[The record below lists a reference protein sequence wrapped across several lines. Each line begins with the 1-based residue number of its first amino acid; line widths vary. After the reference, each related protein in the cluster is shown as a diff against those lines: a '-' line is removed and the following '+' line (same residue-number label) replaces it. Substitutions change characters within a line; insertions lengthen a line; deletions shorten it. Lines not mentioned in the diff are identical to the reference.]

1 MSIKT
6 KITFVVPESLQKE
19 MRQQIISDEYG
30 LRGKSKW
37 ISESILRFL
46 ELKNYIDLVQISE
59 EMKGFA
65 KTETISVDKQI
76 KDALERAILEVRK
89 ANPSSEGVQSSIIRT
104 SIVQRLLRS

>member
-1 MSIKT
+1 MNIKT

-19 MRQQIISDEYG
+19 MRQQMISDEYG

-37 ISESILRFL
+37 ISESILMFL
-46 ELKNYIDLVQISE
+46 DLKNYIDLVQLSE

-65 KTETISVDKQI
+65 KTETISVDKAI
-76 KDALERAILEVRK
+76 KNALEKAILEVRR
-89 ANPSSEGVQSSIIRT
+89 AHPTSEGVQSSIIRT